1 MSVWWFL
8 RALIA
13 AFSRLFSRRSRRIIF
28 VPLRT
33 RRITVYF
40 SVFTPFFIRGLV
52 FFLGDKMGGG
62 VKNEKCKIARRA
74 RNGGAGEERKLQNRP
89 ACARRTCARS

>member
-40 SVFTPFFIRGLV
+40 SVFTPFSYVASSF
-52 FFLGDKMGGG
+52 
-62 VKNEKCKIARRA
+62 
-74 RNGGAGEERKLQNRP
+74 
-89 ACARRTCARS
+89 S